1 MAGMPRKWTL
11 HLCCLF
17 STLCLLL
24 VGSQQSSAQATRAL
38 LSVDHLNLPADE
50 SIATFRIDTWGVS
63 LLNVCYIPRTW
74 SLSEEG
80 FLDPAGVLKGRSDLY
95 HQPLKELHEM
105 YLVDVYS
112 YQPLPRGNPKT
123 EYHPASFSGWIQLI
137 GRGSE
142 LPGKRR
148 ALRPDNFH
156 LTPAS
161 RCPDSP
167 PAQR

>member
-1 MAGMPRKWTL
+1 MAGMHRKWTL
-11 HLCCLF
+11 HLRCLC

-24 VGSQQSSAQATRAL
+24 VGAQQSSAQATRAL
-38 LSVDHLNLPADE
+38 LTVDHLNLPADE
-50 SIATFRIDTWGVS
+50 SIARFRIDTWGVS

-80 FLDPAGVLKGRSDLY
+80 FLDPAGVLRGRSDLY
-95 HQPLKELHEM
+95 HEPLKELHEM
-105 YLVDVYS
+105 YLVDVYG
-112 YQPLPRGNPKT
+112 YQPLSRGNPKT
-123 EYHPASFSGWIQLI
+123 EYHPASFSGWIQI
-137 GRGSE
+137 IRQGSE
-142 LPGKRR
+142 VPRKRR
-148 ALRPDNFH
+148 ALRPGNFH